1 MLEPSRNISFICTG
15 FPFLKT
21 TTLLLYSIY
30 SMILIPG
37 VPKGHVLK
45 TWLAACD
52 PTGRWWM
59 FRCWDPGRGTC
70 PRRDVGS
77 RPSLLPRLLQQPYPL
92 YTPAKVVPR
101 WDPGG
106 MTQVHISSSSD
117 SPRYF
122 VVVTESRNT
131 SYFLAMFA
139 AFSYR
144 FIFHKQKQQQQ
155 KNGVRF
161 TLSLQISFWISLWN
175 PPFSVFWFI

>member
-1 MLEPSRNISFICTG
+1 
-15 FPFLKT
+15 
-21 TTLLLYSIY
+21 
-30 SMILIPG
+30 
-37 VPKGHVLK
+37 
-45 TWLAACD
+45 
-52 PTGRWWM
+52 M

-101 WDPGG
+101 QDPGG
-106 MTQVHISSSSD
+106 MTQVHISSSQD

-161 TLSLQISFWISLWN
+161 TAFSSDQFLDFLMKSTVFCFLVYLDVYYSFPGAFHRSPLFLSPMVQWQAKFFLSSCLL
-175 PPFSVFWFI
+175 